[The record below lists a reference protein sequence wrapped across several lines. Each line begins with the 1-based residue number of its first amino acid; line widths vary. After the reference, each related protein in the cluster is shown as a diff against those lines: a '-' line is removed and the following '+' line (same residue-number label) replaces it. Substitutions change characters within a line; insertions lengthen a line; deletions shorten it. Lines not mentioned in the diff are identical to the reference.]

1 MKAVILAG
9 GLGRRL
15 LPYTTILP
23 KPLMP
28 LGDKPVLEIV
38 LSYLKKNGIE
48 DVTICIGHLGQFIRA
63 FFGDGEKLGLRI
75 CYSEEDS
82 ARGTA
87 GPLDLIRAEMTES
100 FLVMNGDILSD
111 LDLASFRRFHL
122 EQGNVA
128 TVAVYQRQLPVDFG
142 VVDLDGADGIIGWE
156 EKPVLDYL
164 VSTGLYLFE
173 SRILDY
179 VSPGAYLDIPDLVR
193 ALISAGEK
201 VGGYRH
207 KGYWLDIGRP
217 DDYEQACREFGRV
230 PR

>member
-1 MKAVILAG
+1 
-9 GLGRRL
+9 
-15 LPYTTILP
+15 
-23 KPLMP
+23 
-28 LGDKPVLEIV
+28 
-38 LSYLKKNGIE
+38 
-48 DVTICIGHLGQFIRA
+48 
-63 FFGDGEKLGLRI
+63 
-75 CYSEEDS
+75 
-82 ARGTA
+82 
-87 GPLDLIRAEMTES
+87 
-100 FLVMNGDILSD
+100 
-111 LDLASFRRFHL
+111 
-122 EQGNVA
+122 
-128 TVAVYQRQLPVDFG
+128 
-142 VVDLDGADGIIGWE
+142 
-156 EKPVLDYL
+156 VLDYL